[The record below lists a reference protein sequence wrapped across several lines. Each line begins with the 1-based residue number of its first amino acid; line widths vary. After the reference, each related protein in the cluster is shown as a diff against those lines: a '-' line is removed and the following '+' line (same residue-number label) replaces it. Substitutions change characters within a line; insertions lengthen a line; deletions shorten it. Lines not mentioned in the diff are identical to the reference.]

1 MCSGRVHLVNHILAH
16 HSPSKKRAFTQ
27 VTLFAGGGGK
37 KMFNMFAPA
46 RGQAELIKEGEP
58 QEVLEEESRKT
69 FCGGGGGGGG
79 GSGSSSGGS
88 SGGGGGGGGGGD
100 FAVISG
106 SGSYSTT
113 GSTTVTTI
121 GSTGST
127 NIADINAF
135 LKVSVLVL
143 PTPCLS

>member
-1 MCSGRVHLVNHILAH
+1 
-16 HSPSKKRAFTQ
+16 
-27 VTLFAGGGGK
+27 
-37 KMFNMFAPA
+37 MFNMFAPA

-69 FCGGGGGGGG
+69 FCGGGGGG
-79 GSGSSSGGS
+79 
-88 SGGGGGGGGGGD
+88 D

-127 NIADINAF
+127 NIEDINAF